1 MSVQYMPCVRRRAGH
16 AVGVMAG
23 EEELPW
29 DKMLEMA
36 RMVVCAWAL
45 NEEEADPERV

>member
-1 MSVQYMPCVRRRAGH
+1 MPRVRKRVGH
-16 AVGVMAG
+16 AVGVMAD
-23 EEELPW
+23 EEGLPW

-45 NEEEADPERV
+45 NEEEADPGRV